1 MPRKDLETSALS
13 YRKHPGMLHGYST
26 GLQVFYLFSTLSPT
40 C

>member
-13 YRKHPGMLHGYST
+13 YRKHPGMIAWT
-26 GLQVFYLFSTLSPT
+26 GLQVYYLFSTLFST